1 MTMPVFSSSIT
12 PLSRLHQE
20 ERFGILLETH
30 LDWISR
36 HAETRVLGID
46 KGIAN
51 KFNGDL
57 FSYLSALNIPR
68 EIHYAILRLN
78 RMTSPTDFNDQID
91 NLVVPS
97 VKAIEDLKVLYKTMR
112 AQIGRK

>member
-20 ERFGILLETH
+20 EKFGVLLETH

-36 HAETRVLGID
+36 HAETRVLGVD
-46 KGIAN
+46 LGLAS

-57 FSYLSALNIPR
+57 FSYLSAMNIPR
-68 EIHYAILRLN
+68 EIHYAVMRLN
-78 RMTSPTDFNDQID
+78 RMTSPTEFGDQTVNSI
-91 NLVVPS
+91 VPS